1 MRILFIILS
10 LLTSAMSF
18 AQSQKTNE
26 LNINGNFKLEK
37 GHIGHNAIYI
47 IDADKKD
54 TLQALSFQTDRLLQ
68 KGLYSVS
75 LAINKNYSVYFAS
88 DGYEDIWKPMK
99 LMVSTML
106 PKNIKSIESQQLNYN
121 VNLMMGDNKESSIGY
136 NKDTNKFEVKS
147 K

>member
-1 MRILFIILS
+1 
-10 LLTSAMSF
+10 
-18 AQSQKTNE
+18 
-26 LNINGNFKLEK
+26 
-37 GHIGHNAIYI
+37 
-47 IDADKKD
+47 
-54 TLQALSFQTDRLLQ
+54 
-68 KGLYSVS
+68 VS